1 MKNFMKQAQQLQS
14 KLLEQLRA
22 IKVEGSAGG
31 GMVTIQM
38 DGEQNVIA
46 VKIEPQIFEEKDVA
60 MLEDLIVAA
69 HSDAKRKILEKTQES
84 LKSLTGFPLPPF
96 S

>member
-1 MKNFMKQAQQLQS
+1 MKNFMREAQKLQS

-69 HSDAKRKILEKTQES
+69 YSDAKRKILEKTQES

-96 S
+96 